1 MRIKKVCPHCDS
13 NKTTKEG
20 KYRHKRNRNLIQKYK
35 CHNCNS
41 YFSDQTLSKTF
52 GQKRPDLN
60 QKVMEHICGG
70 VGVLRTASILKTT
83 KVTVQRKIK
92 FLADSCEK
100 FHKKYMTSW
109 KTEPSFQFDELETCE
124 LGRYY
129 TVGVPVVSE
138 TASHFIVGAR
148 AMYWKSRC
156 QFPVVR
162 NRHNQRNKDEILKKA
177 DYTKEQLHLVN
188 LMKPEGRI
196 AMDTDGFKSY
206 PKYLN
211 DVFGNRVDHT
221 VYITEEEV
229 NRDKLFS
236 VNKVMAC
243 LRADVANLRTDTWH
257 VCKDIE
263 MLSNRLKVYIFYS
276 NYFKKKTYCKIWKDS
291 SGKKHK
297 KVLSVETPAMKLG
310 ILDVPVGVNFLLSHI

>member
-1 MRIKKVCPHCDS
+1 MRTKKICPHCDS
-13 NKTTKEG
+13 DKTYKDG

-41 YFSDQTLSKTF
+41 YFSDQTLSETF

-60 QKVMEHICGG
+60 QKIMEHVCGG

-92 FLADSCEK
+92 FLADACDN
-100 FHKKYMTSW
+100 FHKKYMSSW
-109 KTEPSFQFDELETCE
+109 KIEPSFQFDELETCE

-138 TASHFIVGAR
+138 TMSHFLISAK
-148 AMYWKSRC
+148 ALYWKSRC
-156 QFPVVR
+156 QYPLVR
-162 NRHNQRNKDEILKKA
+162 EKHNLKHKDEIEKK
-177 DYTKEQLHLVN
+177 DDLTKEQLKIVN
-188 LMKPEGRI
+188 TMKPEGVI
-196 AMDTDGFKSY
+196 TMDTDGHNSY

-211 DVFGNRVDHT
+211 DVFGDRVEHN
-221 VYITEEEV
+221 VYVATEDV
-229 NRDKLFS
+229 NKDKLFS

-263 MLSNRLKVYIFYS
+263 MLSNRLKIYIFYS
-276 NYFKKKTYCKIWKDS
+276 NYFKKKTYCKIWKDAN
-291 SGKKHK
+291 GKKHK

-310 ILDVPVGVNFLLSHI
+310 ILDSPVGVSFLLNHI